1 MADLIRTLTV
11 GYTYTGN
18 LSNDAKTLGIP
29 VLELHEMLARKV
41 KISSCARQLFKR
53 IVPEN
58 ERAVNQWH
66 NLSEGVL
73 LKEELLLSKYIV
85 HTYFDFGAIGHM
97 FSISLDFLQSYFG
110 PLKVDKSKLHKSIV
124 GCLRNDR
131 GKRKKSQQ
139 QDTMMADENYDIVEQ
154 VTGIY
159 DTDDY
164 E

>member
-1 MADLIRTLTV
+1 LTV

-18 LSNDAKTLGIP
+18 LSNDAKILGIP
-29 VLELHEMLARKV
+29 VLELREMLTKKV
-41 KISSCARQLFKR
+41 EISSCARQLFKR
-53 IVPEN
+53 IVPED
-58 ERAVNQWH
+58 ERAVNKWDD
-66 NLSEGVL
+66 LSEGVL
-73 LKEELLLSKYIV
+73 LKEELLLSKYIL
-85 HTYFDFGAIGHM
+85 HTYLVFGLIDHV

-131 GKRKKSQQ
+131 GKQKKNQQQ
-139 QDTMMADENYDIVEQ
+139 QDSMMVGQNDGIVEQ
-154 VTGIY
+154 VTGID

>member
-1 MADLIRTLTV
+1 LTV

-18 LSNDAKTLGIP
+18 LSNDAKVLGIP
-29 VLELHEMLARKV
+29 VLELREMLTKKV
-41 KISSCARQLFKR
+41 EISSCARQLFKR
-53 IVPEN
+53 IVPED
-58 ERAVNQWH
+58 ERAVNKWDD
-66 NLSEGVL
+66 LSEGVL
-73 LKEELLLSKYIV
+73 LKEELLLSKYIL
-85 HTYFDFGAIGHM
+85 HTYLVFGLIDHV

-131 GKRKKSQQ
+131 GKQKKNQQQ
-139 QDTMMADENYDIVEQ
+139 QDSMMVGQNDGIVEQ
-154 VTGIY
+154 VTGID

>member
-1 MADLIRTLTV
+1 MTV

-18 LSNDAKTLGIP
+18 LSNDAKILGIP
-29 VLELHEMLARKV
+29 VLELREMLTKKV
-41 KISSCARQLFKR
+41 EISSCARQLFKR
-53 IVPEN
+53 IVPED
-58 ERAVNQWH
+58 ERAVNKWDD
-66 NLSEGVL
+66 LSEGVL
-73 LKEELLLSKYIV
+73 LKEELLLSKYIL
-85 HTYFDFGAIGHM
+85 HTYLVFGLIDHV

-131 GKRKKSQQ
+131 GKQKKNQQQ
-139 QDTMMADENYDIVEQ
+139 QDSMMVGQNDDIVEQ
-154 VTGIY
+154 VTGID

>member
-1 MADLIRTLTV
+1 MTV

-18 LSNDAKTLGIP
+18 LSNDAKILGIP
-29 VLELHEMLARKV
+29 VLELREMLTKKV
-41 KISSCARQLFKR
+41 EISSCARQLFKR
-53 IVPEN
+53 IVPED
-58 ERAVNQWH
+58 ERAVNKWDD
-66 NLSEGVL
+66 LSEGVL
-73 LKEELLLSKYIV
+73 LKEELLLSKYIL
-85 HTYFDFGAIGHM
+85 HTYLVFGLIDHV

-131 GKRKKSQQ
+131 GKQKKNQQQ
-139 QDTMMADENYDIVEQ
+139 QDSMMVGQNDGIVEQ
-154 VTGIY
+154 VTGID